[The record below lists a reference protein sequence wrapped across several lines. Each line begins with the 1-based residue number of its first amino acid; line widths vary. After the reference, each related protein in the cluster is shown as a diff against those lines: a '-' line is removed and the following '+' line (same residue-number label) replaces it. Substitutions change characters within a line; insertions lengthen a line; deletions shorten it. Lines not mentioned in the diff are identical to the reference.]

1 MHKHARTF
9 PSSGGQSYRT
19 IISICTR
26 TGAKL
31 ATQANRIRLSVDLT
45 GDPTPPAPRPTTP
58 HKTTVTFSNRG
69 SAHGRGHPGRAEQA
83 NANVHVALKLV
94 ALHGF
99 CARAFKEQS
108 LNCKPKPFLQTT
120 HLATSRSYATCGTK
134 INLRNRQT
142 NEGTPRKP
150 FVFTNALRESTA
162 HV

>member
-1 MHKHARTF
+1 MCRSMLVRF
-9 PSSGGQSYRT
+9 LLQV
-19 IISICTR
+19 
-26 TGAKL
+26 AK
-31 ATQANRIRLSVDLT
+31 TTERLSALVH
-45 GDPTPPAPRPTTP
+45 APERSSRRRPTASGSALISLAIRPPPP
-58 HKTTVTFSNRG
+58 HNAPQNHSNFSNRG

-108 LNCKPKPFLQTT
+108 LNCKPKPFLQTI

-134 INLRNRQT
+134 INLRIRQT
-142 NEGTPRKP
+142 NEGGTPRKP
-150 FVFTNALRESTA
+150 CVFTNALRESTT

>member
-45 GDPTPPAPRPTTP
+45 GDPTPPPPP
-58 HKTTVTFSNRG
+58 HKNTTTCSNRG
-69 SAHGRGHPGRAEQA
+69 GAHGRGRPGRAEQA
-83 NANVHVALKLV
+83 NANVHVALKLLV
-94 ALHGF
+94 ALHRF
-99 CARAFKEQS
+99 CVRAFKEQS

-134 INLRNRQT
+134 INLRSRQT

>member
-1 MHKHARTF
+1 M
-9 PSSGGQSYRT
+9 
-19 IISICTR
+19 CTSMLVR
-26 TGAKL
+26 FLLQVAK
-31 ATQANRIRLSVDLT
+31 TTERLSALVHAPERSSRRR
-45 GDPTPPAPRPTTP
+45 PTASGSALISLAIRSPRPTPT
-58 HKTTVTFSNRG
+58 KTQQLCRIVG
-69 SAHGRGHPGRAEQA
+69 GAHGRGHPGRAEQA

-134 INLRNRQT
+134 INLRNLQT

>member
-1 MHKHARTF
+1 MLVRF
-9 PSSGGQSYRT
+9 LDQSYRT
-19 IISICTR
+19 IISTCTR

-45 GDPTPPAPRPTTP
+45 GDPTSPRP
-58 HKTTVTFSNRG
+58 HKSTVFFSNRG

-99 CARAFKEQS
+99 CVRAFKEQS
-108 LNCKPKPFLQTT
+108 LNCKPQPFLQTT

-142 NEGTPRKP
+142 NEVTPRKP
-150 FVFTNALRESTA
+150 CVFTNALRESTA